1 MDSRVLYRAPMDRLT
16 TVPLR
21 IGDWRLDA
29 PAGKLSQG
37 ERVERL
43 EARTLRLLVHLANRA
58 GETVSIEE
66 LLDNVW
72 SGVVVTQDSVYQ
84 AVTALRRLLGDDA
97 KQPRYIVTVP
107 RLGYR
112 LIAPVSPWTDE
123 PPLRPAPPADTGPP
137 NTRRPAPPVGTRWV
151 LLAVAALAIAGWLAW
166 YAGQPAAR
174 AVAVLPF
181 IDITTQQMNEEYFA
195 DGVTEELIGRLA
207 KLPGFEVPAP
217 SASFRY
223 KDTKLAPRDI
233 ARELR
238 VRYLLDGS
246 LRESSGT
253 LRVSARLVRA
263 ADGFVMWSE
272 NYDRPKADL
281 LKVQDD
287 IASHVADAI
296 AAHVP

>member
-1 MDSRVLYRAPMDRLT
+1 
-16 TVPLR
+16 
-21 IGDWRLDA
+21 
-29 PAGKLSQG
+29 
-37 ERVERL
+37 
-43 EARTLRLLVHLANRA
+43 
-58 GETVSIEE
+58 
-66 LLDNVW
+66 
-72 SGVVVTQDSVYQ
+72 
-84 AVTALRRLLGDDA
+84 
-97 KQPRYIVTVP
+97 IVTVP

-223 KDTKLAPRDI
+223 KDTKLAPR
-233 ARELR
+233 
-238 VRYLLDGS
+238 
-246 LRESSGT
+246 
-253 LRVSARLVRA
+253 
-263 ADGFVMWSE
+263 
-272 NYDRPKADL
+272 
-281 LKVQDD
+281 
-287 IASHVADAI
+287 
-296 AAHVP
+296 